1 MTTPA
6 VPSHPLTLDPK
17 YDDYD
22 FPTTAPDAQSGHP
35 GHTTPEQ
42 DAQVYQ
48 LRIMLEQ
55 LGYTERLDT
64 LTLLRFLRARKFD
77 VEAAKAMF
85 VECEKWRQ
93 EFGTDDLVNTF
104 EYPEKPQVFEYYPQ
118 YYHKTDK
125 DGRPVYIEKLGKI
138 DLNAMYKITT
148 ADRMLKNL
156 VCEYE
161 KLADPRLPACSRKA
175 GKLLETCCS
184 IMDLKGVG
192 ITRVPS
198 VYGYV
203 KQASAIS
210 QNYYPERLGKLYLI
224 NAPWGFSS
232 VFSVVKGFLD
242 PVTVQ
247 KIHVLG
253 SGYEAELLAQVP
265 KENLPKEFGGECECE
280 NGCEFSDMGPWQ
292 EKEWAKEPKW
302 VTKAPDDTAKEEADK
317 ENKGKKESE
326 GHGRQKEAAEAAET
340 AVMQKETEKNEAD
353 TVKQK
358 INGEVTA

>member
-1 MTTPA
+1 MAA
-6 VPSHPLTLDPK
+6 VAQNQSVTASK

-22 FPTTAPDAQSGHP
+22 FPTTAPEAQPGHP

-42 DAQVYQ
+42 DAKVEQ
-48 LRIMLEQ
+48 LRSELEQ
-55 LGYTERLDT
+55 EGYTERLDT
-64 LTLLRFLRARKFD
+64 LTMLRFLRARKFD
-77 VEAAKAMF
+77 VAAAKTMF
-85 VECEKWRQ
+85 IDCEKWRK
-93 EFGTDDLVNTF
+93 EFGTDDLVRTF
-104 EYPEKPQVFEYYPQ
+104 DYKEKPQVFQYYPQ

-148 ADRMLKNL
+148 AERMLQNL

-161 KLADPRLPACSRKA
+161 KLSDPRLPACSRKA
-175 GKLLETCCS
+175 GKLLETCCT

-192 ITRVPS
+192 ITSVPS

-203 KQASAIS
+203 RQASAIS

-232 VFSVVKGFLD
+232 VFNVVKGFLD

-253 SGYEAELLAQVP
+253 SGYKKELLEQVP
-265 KENLPKEFGGECECE
+265 AENLPVEFGGTCQCAG
-280 NGCEFSDMGPWQ
+280 GCELSDMGPWQ
-292 EKEWAKEPKW
+292 EPEWTKTPKW
-302 VTKAPDDTAKEEADK
+302 ALPKEK
-317 ENKGKKESE
+317 QN
-326 GHGRQKEAAEAAET
+326 
-340 AVMQKETEKNEAD
+340 VVKNEASGPE
-353 TVKQK
+353 VKDPAAQ
-358 INGEVTA
+358 EVSQPVA

>member
-1 MTTPA
+1 MAAPQ
-6 VPSHPLTLDPK
+6 SK

-22 FPTTAPDAQSGHP
+22 FPTAAPEAQPGHP

-42 DAQVYQ
+42 DAKVEQ
-48 LRIMLEQ
+48 LRSELEQ

-77 VEAAKAMF
+77 VVAAKTMF
-85 VECEKWRQ
+85 VDTEKWRKD
-93 EFGTDDLVNTF
+93 FGTDELVRTF
-104 EYPEKPQVFEYYPQ
+104 EYNEKAQVFQYYPQ

-148 ADRMLKNL
+148 AERMLQNL
-156 VCEYE
+156 VTEYE

-175 GKLLETCCS
+175 GKLLETCCT

-192 ITRVPS
+192 ITSVPS

-232 VFSVVKGFLD
+232 VFNVVKGFLD
-242 PVTVQ
+242 PVTVN

-253 SGYEAELLAQVP
+253 SNYKKELLAQVP
-265 KENLPKEFGGECECE
+265 AENLPVEFGGSCSCGG
-280 NGCEFSDMGPWQ
+280 GCELSDMGPWQ
-292 EKEWAKEPKW
+292 ESEWAKTPKW
-302 VTKAPDDTAKEEADK
+302 AAPKEEVTKTEEAAVEK
-317 ENKGKKESE
+317 EI
-326 GHGRQKEAAEAAET
+326 EAQADQAT
-340 AVMQKETEKNEAD
+340 A
-353 TVKQK
+353 
-358 INGEVTA
+358 